1 MHTNC
6 ANEACHLL
14 FIQCDE
20 CKEKME
26 NCCSTNCMEINSL
39 SFEEQKA
46 LRKGQGNSN
55 DIFKKG
61 RADHLP
67 YKKDLRNIFEILK
80 K

>member
-1 MHTNC
+1 
-6 ANEACHLL
+6 
-14 FIQCDE
+14 
-20 CKEKME
+20 
-26 NCCSTNCMEINSL
+26 MEINSL

-67 YKKDLRNIFEILK
+67 FKKDLRNIFEVLGK
-80 K
+80 NE